1 MLTKQGVKAEDG
13 SCNDISDHTFGSSYI
28 FKTCYLDGNIPRD
41 FSTLMVS
48 KQDISVQ
55 GMFSSYLRFQSSS
68 YDLSEGIGVKFPYL
82 KGYEVLECQVEKIS
96 ITHFNGMRRL
106 QILVLKANKIKSIM
120 SGTFRDLTA
129 LEYLDLC
136 EYFLIDHD
144 LYLVRHFWVRDFIRK
159 NILMREQLLRF
170 QVVD

>member
-1 MLTKQGVKAEDG
+1 MLTKQGVKAEDDYCR
-13 SCNDISDHTFGSSYI
+13 SVSDHTYGSWYI
-28 FKTCYLDGNIPRD
+28 FKTCYLNGNIPRD

-55 GMFSSYLRFQSSS
+55 GIKYQFQEFRH
-68 YDLSEGIGVKFPYL
+68 YNLPEGIGVKFPYL
-82 KGYEVLECQVEKIS
+82 KGYEAVECYIEKIS

-106 QILVLKANKIKSIM
+106 KILIFRANTIKSIM

-136 EYFLIDHD
+136 EYFFLIVHD

-159 NILMREQLLRF
+159 NIIKA
-170 QVVD
+170 